1 MKSVE
6 YKEYNRLIQRG
17 EIYKA
22 LEFRHSLVQD
32 YLYKFF
38 PITSEK
44 GKGMK
49 DKRTFNMI
57 KNNMV
62 WISRVDY
69 LNDPYEG
76 KGISLDFDKF
86 EKYGFP
92 KKVVEYMENVFTED
106 VGLCCFSTQAKD
118 NISMWAYYASCHKG
132 FCIKYKVNS
141 KNLFYDVNYIK
152 ERKLVC
158 NSIIKLLEEAKNS
171 GEDNCKVN
179 AIHILLLEKYFTKHI
194 SWSNEK
200 EYRCYCE
207 LSSSDKKGKEVGC
220 KELGIEVEEIYTGIN
235 CSPEIKQKLRRIS
248 KQIGNV
254 KVIEGEIDDRDFIVF
269 R

>member
-69 LNDPYEG
+69 LNDPYEY
-76 KGISLDFDKF
+76 KGMLLDR
-86 EKYGFP
+86 
-92 KKVVEYMENVFTED
+92 N
-106 VGLCCFSTQAKD
+106 
-118 NISMWAYYASCHKG
+118 
-132 FCIKYKVNS
+132 
-141 KNLFYDVNYIK
+141 
-152 ERKLVC
+152 
-158 NSIIKLLEEAKNS
+158 KLL
-171 GEDNCKVN
+171 N
-179 AIHILLLEKYFTKHI
+179 AGYNNDIIDYYQQSDCRVARRRSI
-194 SWSNEK
+194 SW
-200 EYRCYCE
+200 
-207 LSSSDKKGKEVGC
+207 
-220 KELGIEVEEIYTGIN
+220 
-235 CSPEIKQKLRRIS
+235 RR
-248 KQIGNV
+248 
-254 KVIEGEIDDRDFIVF
+254 
-269 R
+269 